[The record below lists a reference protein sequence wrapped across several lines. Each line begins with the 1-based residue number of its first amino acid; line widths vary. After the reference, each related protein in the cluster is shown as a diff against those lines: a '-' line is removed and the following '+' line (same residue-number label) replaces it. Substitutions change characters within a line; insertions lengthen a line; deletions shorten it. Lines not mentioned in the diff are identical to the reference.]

1 MKRLTNSEKE
11 IPTLIDNTEYWMKVY
26 FKLKEYEQLEEQ
38 GLLVR
43 LPCKIGEKLWCIIN
57 GRINELRAYHFDV
70 PTFGTT
76 DIVFGYTDG
85 FRLKRF
91 VGNFGETVFINRE
104 EAEKKLEEMK
114 SNER

>member
-11 IPTLIDNTEYWMKVY
+11 IPALIDNTEYWMKVY

-57 GRINELRAYHFDV
+57 GRINELRVYRFDM
-70 PTFGTT
+70 PAFGTT
-76 DIVFGYTDG
+76 DIVFRYADG
-85 FRLKRF
+85 FQLKRF
-91 VGNFGETVFINRE
+91 VGNLGETVFLTRK

-114 SNER
+114 SNE